1 MSHELETIDGG
12 RSRPRVV
19 ILGAG
24 FAGLYAAK
32 GLSRADVDV
41 YVVDK
46 KNHHTFQPLLY
57 QVATAG
63 LEPAQVAQPI
73 RGVLHRQKNA
83 RVLMAEALEINQQ
96 DKTVV
101 LDTGE
106 IDYDYLIVATGAV
119 PNYFGPDAWE
129 ENSTPLKTVEDA
141 ISLRRQILTAF
152 EVAEQSQDPDV
163 RDQWLTFVIIGA
175 GPTGVEMAGA
185 IREIAAEVMKRDFRT
200 IDPENA
206 RVVLIDA
213 LPHVLNSYPEELCER
228 AANDL
233 RDLGVELILDTPVD
247 DIREDGVDVG
257 DQTIPCR
264 TVIWSAGVKP
274 SEPLGTLQADFD
286 DQGRVVVG
294 PELTMPGD
302 DSVYVLGDAANFAHN
317 TDEPLPGLAPVAIQQ
332 GKQAADN
339 IKRRLAG
346 NQPERFEYWDRGQ
359 MSTIGRAKAV
369 ADVGDWHFGGFIAWL
384 AWLFVHLLFLVG
396 FKAKIMVLIEWIYS
410 YIMFKRGARLI
421 VGESERDP
429 PEEAVLLRRS
439 GEEADRVEEKAVV

>member
-1 MSHELETIDGG
+1 
-12 RSRPRVV
+12 V

-32 GLSRADVDV
+32 GLKRADVDV

-46 KNHHTFQPLLY
+46 QNHHTFQPLLY

-73 RGVLHRQKNA
+73 RGVLRRQQNA
-83 RVLMAEALEINQQ
+83 RVVMAEALEIRRE

-101 LDTGE
+101 LDNGE
-106 IDYDYLIVATGAV
+106 LEYDYLIVATGAV
-119 PNYFGPDAWE
+119 PNYFGPDTWR

-152 EVAEQSQDPDV
+152 EVAEQTRDPDL
-163 RDQWLTFVIIGA
+163 RDEWLTFVIIGA

-185 IREIAAEVMKRDFRT
+185 IREIAAEAMKRDFRT

-213 LPHVLNSYPEELCER
+213 LPHVLNSYPEELCEQ
-228 AANDL
+228 AAADL
-233 RDLGVELILDTPVD
+233 RELGVELILDTPVD
-247 DIREDGVDVG
+247 DIREDAVDVG
-257 DQTIPCR
+257 DKTIPCR

-274 SEPLGTLQADFD
+274 SEPLGSLDADYD
-286 DQGRVVVG
+286 DQGRVIVG
-294 PELTMPGD
+294 PELTMPD
-302 DSVYVLGDAANFAHN
+302 DDAVYVLGDAANFAHN

-332 GKQAADN
+332 GKQAAEN
-339 IKRRLAG
+339 IKLRLKG
-346 NQPERFEYWDRGQ
+346 KQPERFEYWDRGQ
-359 MSTIGRAKAV
+359 MSTIGRARAV

-384 AWLFVHLLFLVG
+384 AWLFVHLIFLVG

-410 YIMFKRGARLI
+410 YLMFKRGARLI
-421 VGESERDP
+421 VGEPERQAT
-429 PEEAVLLRRS
+429 EETVLIRGS
-439 GEEADRVEEKAVV
+439 GDETEHVEAEKAAV